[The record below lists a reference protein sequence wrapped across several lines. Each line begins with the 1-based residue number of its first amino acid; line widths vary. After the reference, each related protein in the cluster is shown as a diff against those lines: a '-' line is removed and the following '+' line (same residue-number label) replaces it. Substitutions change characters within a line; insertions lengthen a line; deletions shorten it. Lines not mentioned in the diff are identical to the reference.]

1 MPSPGPWEDSPSGGR
16 RRRKRKGR
24 RRTKAFLCL
33 ALLLHSLIYATFIPI
48 PFCLF
53 ALSLGVALGMGGG
66 KRRGKERRRVEKKLC
81 CLNPSQEKVL
91 ERGATSRPWLLYQRA
106 RRLAAHFS
114 RLEIPRG
121 PSLFCPT
128 IM

>member
-1 MPSPGPWEDSPSGGR
+1 MCLPPALGKNPLQGGR

-53 ALSLGVALGMGGG
+53 ALSLGVALGMGG
-66 KRRGKERRRVEKKLC
+66 KRSGKERRRVEKKLC
-81 CLNPSQEKVL
+81 RLNPSQEKLL
-91 ERGATSRPWLLYQRA
+91 ERGETAVAFVPA
-106 RRLAAHFS
+106 CA
-114 RLEIPRG
+114 
-121 PSLFCPT
+121 
-128 IM
+128 